1 MSTKGR
7 YGLKSM
13 FELALNE
20 GNENPLP
27 LKVIAEKNGLSELY
41 LEQIFATLKKA
52 GLVKSIRGAQGGYY
66 LARASDEITVGEIL
80 RALEG
85 PIVPS
90 ECVIED
96 RDICER
102 SDFCATKA
110 VWQKIKD
117 SIDQVI
123 DGWTLGDMLRE
134 HHIEGKSNQ

>member
-27 LKVIAEKNGLSELY
+27 LKIIAEKNGLSELY
-41 LEQIFATLKKA
+41 LEQIFATLRKA
-52 GLVKSIRGAQGGYY
+52 GLVRSIRGAQGGYY

-96 RDICER
+96 RDVCER

-123 DGWTLGDMLRE
+123 DSWTLGDMLRE
-134 HHIEGKSNQ
+134 HHIEGQSNQ